1 MALAAWALCGATCG
15 LGRSDAVLLKLF
27 TALFSQPVGCPWR
40 AKLAFERKLL
50 DTVAA
55 QSGFDIK
62 VNDAR
67 RRAA

>member
-1 MALAAWALCGATCG
+1 MALAAWALCRATCG
-15 LGRSDAVLLKLF
+15 LGRCDAVLLKLF
-27 TALFSQPVGCPWR
+27 ATLFSQPIRCPWR
-40 AKLAFERKLL
+40 AKLALERKLL

-62 VNDAR
+62 VNDGR